1 MANTLL
7 TPTAVTRRAL
17 AILHQKL
24 NFIGKVNRQY
34 DDSFAVSGA
43 KIGDSLRI
51 RLPNKYTVTTGST
64 LTTQDTT
71 ETSVTLTVATQ
82 KHVGMTFTSEELTLD
97 IDDFASRIIEP
108 AMSVL
113 AADVEADA
121 LTMSADVYNTV
132 IDEAAVISSRR
143 ALQMNRKITDDLS
156 PYSNR
161 CLNLNTGDNVELV
174 DDLKGLFNPNANIS
188 KQYREG
194 MVANQFVGFAEVYEN
209 TLHPRQTAGA
219 GTGYLV
225 NGAAQTGS
233 SLIVDTGA
241 GNLVKGQVF
250 TIAGVN
256 RVHPE
261 TKVDTG
267 VLQQFVVTADFAG
280 GAGTISIS
288 PAITTSTGYQTVT
301 ASPADNAAITFLQT
315 ASTDIDTSLGF
326 HRDAFTFA
334 TADLVLPEGVDFA
347 AREVYD
353 GVSLRVVR
361 QFDISDDS
369 FPCRVDILYGYKT
382 MRPEQACKGHFLA
395 ST

>member
-24 NFIGKVNRQY
+24 NFVGKVNRQY

-51 RLPNKYTVTTGST
+51 RLPNKYTVTSGAT
-64 LTTQDTT
+64 LVTQDTT
-71 ETSVTLTVATQ
+71 ETSVTLQISNQ
-82 KHVGMTFTSEELTLD
+82 KHVGMSFTSEELTLD

-121 LTMSADVYNTV
+121 LTMSKDVYNTV
-132 IDEAAVISSRR
+132 IDQSAVISNKR
-143 ALQMNRKITDDLS
+143 ALQMNQKITDDLS

-174 DDLKGLFNPNANIS
+174 DDLKSLFNPNANIS
-188 KQYREG
+188 RQYREG
-194 MVANQFVGFAEVYEN
+194 MVANQYMGFAEVYEN
-209 TLHPRQTAGA
+209 TLHPRQTAGS
-219 GTGYLV
+219 GSGYLV
-225 NGAAQTGS
+225 NGAGQTGS
-233 SLIVDTGA
+233 TLSVDTGT

-261 TKVDTG
+261 TKEDTG
-267 VLQQFVVTADFAG
+267 KLQQFVVTADYAG
-280 GAGTISIS
+280 GAGNISIAPS
-288 PAITTSTGYQTVT
+288 ITTSTGYQTVT
-301 ASPADNAAITFLQT
+301 ASPADNAALTFVQT
-315 ASTDIDTSLGF
+315 ASTDVGTSLGF

-334 TADLVLPEGVDFA
+334 TADLVLPDGVDFA

-353 GVSLRVVR
+353 GISLRVIR
-361 QFDISDDS
+361 QYDINDDA
-369 FPCRVDILYGYKT
+369 FPARVDVLYGYKS
-382 MRPEQACKGHFLA
+382 MRPEQACKGHFLE

>member
-24 NFIGKVNRQY
+24 NFVGKVNRQY

-51 RLPNKYTVTTGST
+51 RLPNKYTVTTGAT
-64 LTTQDTT
+64 LVKQDTT
-71 ETSVTLTVATQ
+71 ETSVTLQVNNQ
-82 KHVGMTFTSEELTLD
+82 KHVGMNFTSQELTLD

-121 LTMSADVYNTV
+121 LTMSKDVYNTV
-132 IDEAAVISSRR
+132 IDQSAVISSRR
-143 ALQMNRKITDDLS
+143 ALQMNQKITDDLS

-174 DDLKGLFNPNANIS
+174 DDLKGLFNPQANIS

-209 TLHPRQTAGA
+209 TLHPRQTAGSGA
-219 GTGYLV
+219 GYQV
-225 NGAAQTGS
+225 NGAGQTGS
-233 SLIVDTGA
+233 TLTVDTGT

-261 TKVDTG
+261 TKEDTG
-267 VLQQFVVTADFAG
+267 KLQQFVVTADFAG
-280 GAGTISIS
+280 GGGTINIAPS
-288 PAITTSTGYQTVT
+288 ITTSTGYQTVT
-301 ASPADNAAITFLQT
+301 ASPADNAALTFLQT
-315 ASTDIDTSLGF
+315 ASTDVATSLGF

-334 TADLVLPEGVDFA
+334 TADLVLPDGVDFA

-353 GVSLRVVR
+353 GISLRVVR
-361 QFDISDDS
+361 QFDINDDA
-369 FPCRVDILYGYKT
+369 FPARVDVLYGYKS
-382 MRPEQACKGHFLA
+382 MRPEQACKGHFLD

>member
-24 NFIGKVNRQY
+24 NFVGKVNRQY

-51 RLPNKYTVTTGST
+51 RLPNKYTVTSGAT
-64 LTTQDTT
+64 LSAQDTT
-71 ETSVTLTVATQ
+71 EKSVTLEVSNQ
-82 KHVGMTFTSEELTLD
+82 KHVGMSFTSKELTMD
-97 IDDFASRIIEP
+97 IDDFSSRIIEP

-121 LTMSADVYNTV
+121 FNMTADVYNLV
-132 IDEAAVISSRR
+132 GDGSSAITAKS
-143 ALQMNRKITDDLS
+143 ALQMNQKITDDLS

-161 CLNLNTGDNVELV
+161 CLNLNTSDNVNLV
-174 DDLKGLFNPNANIS
+174 DALKGLFNPNANIS
-188 KQYREG
+188 RQYREG

-209 TLHPRQTAGA
+209 TLHQRQTIGA
-219 GTGYLV
+219 GSGYLIQ
-225 NGAAQTGS
+225 GASQTGS
-233 SLIVDTGA
+233 TITVDTGTGA
-241 GNLVKGQVF
+241 LSKGQVF

-261 TKVDTG
+261 TKVDLG
-267 VLQQFVVTADFAG
+267 VLQQFVVTADYGG
-280 GAGTISIS
+280 GAGSI
-288 PAITTSTGYQTVT
+288 AIAPEIIITGGYQTVSG
-301 ASPADNAAITFLQT
+301 SPADNAALTFT
-315 ASTDIDTSLGF
+315 GSAGTTNTSLGF

-334 TADLVLPEGVDFA
+334 TADLVLPDGVDFA

-353 GVSLRVVR
+353 GISLRLIR
-361 QFDISDDS
+361 QYDINDDT
-369 FPCRVDILYGYKT
+369 FPARVDVLYGYKS
-382 MRPEQACKGHFLA
+382 MRPEQACKGWFTA
-395 ST
+395 